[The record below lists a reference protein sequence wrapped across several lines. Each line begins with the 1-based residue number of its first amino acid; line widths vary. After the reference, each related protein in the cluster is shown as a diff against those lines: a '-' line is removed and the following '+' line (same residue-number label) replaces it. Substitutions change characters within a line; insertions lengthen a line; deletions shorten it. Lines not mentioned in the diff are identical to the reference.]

1 LTFARATAA
10 ALVTVG
16 TVAAASPAAGQ
27 DTVQDT
33 VDCGYPLN
41 QKERSYC
48 ADKALTDAEAR
59 MAAAFVKLHAR
70 VVELDS
76 ALPEDLKGSPGAL
89 QDAQTAW
96 AHYADK
102 DCKAYA
108 FPFLG
113 GPNGEDL
120 YRNCKIVLTMKR
132 TDDLIATLEDY
143 GD

>member
-1 LTFARATAA
+1 MGRAGYAA
-10 ALVTVG
+10 ALAAP
-16 TVAAASPAAGQ
+16 VALTALAVSAARAQ
-27 DTVQDT
+27 DN

-41 QKERSYC
+41 EQERSYC

-59 MAAAFVKLHAR
+59 MAAAYVKLHAR
-70 VVELDS
+70 VLELDK
-76 ALPEDLKGSPGAL
+76 ALPEDLKGSADAL
-89 QDAQTAW
+89 ETAQAAW
-96 AHYADK
+96 TDYADK

-113 GPNGEDL
+113 GPNGQDL

-132 TDDLIATLEDY
+132 TDDLTATLEDY